1 MKIKHLILTISAV
14 SILCSFMA
22 QQKPWDIPD
31 EFKTKKNPVAK
42 TEKSLAEGK
51 SKYNQ
56 VCAGCHGYAGK
67 GDGEKIKNLANIKP
81 VSIVDERVIKETDG
95 EHFYKIKYG
104 RERNHSFSGKI
115 DDETIWKVIHYT
127 RTFAAK

>member
-14 SILCSFMA
+14 SILCSFMLH
-22 QQKPWDIPD
+22 QKPWDIPD

-56 VCAGCHGYAGK
+56 VCAGCHGYTGK
-67 GDGEKIKNLANIKP
+67 GDGEKIKNLTNIKP
-81 VSIVDERVIKETDG
+81 VSLVDERVINETDG
-95 EHFYKIKYG
+95 VHFYKIKYG
-104 RERNHSFSGKI
+104 RDRNHSFSGKI

-127 RTFAAK
+127 RTFPAK